1 MDLSPPFMRRG
12 GTGYAGMTPAAGRSK
27 SKKPTIAAALR
38 AQMLAKGE
46 TIAWAG
52 DPDLMLSA
60 YEAAGGSIE
69 HPLDRIQAVIAA
81 ARRSRLFVQHGYIRA
96 CDSSGRREILH
107 PAFKLAADGLA
118 SKA

>member
-1 MDLSPPFMRRG
+1 MDLGPPSMCRG
-12 GTGYAGMTPAAGRSK
+12 GIGYADMTPAVGRSEPG
-27 SKKPTIAAALR
+27 KPTIAAALR
-38 AQMLAKGE
+38 AQMLATGE

-81 ARRSRLFVQHGYIRA
+81 ARRSKLFVQHGYIRA

-107 PAFKLAADGLA
+107 PAFKLAADVLA
-118 SKA
+118 SNA